1 MLLNSDSQISIRSAI
16 NADCLRVQDLV
27 FGVLREYHLAPD
39 PDGTDRDIS
48 DIETHYLKR
57 GGVFEIIEDAGGNL
71 LGTCGLYPL
80 DDETIELRKMYF
92 AKELRGRGYG
102 KKLLERMIETARA
115 LGYKQIHL
123 ETNSALKEAIAL
135 YKKYGFAPV
144 EEEKLTPRCDQ
155 TYFLELN

>member
-1 MLLNSDSQISIRSAI
+1 MSSDSEIVFRSAT
-16 NADCLRVQDLV
+16 NADCERVQDLV
-27 FGVLREYHLAPD
+27 SGVLREYGLAPD
-39 PDGTDRDIS
+39 PDGTDRDIT

-57 GGVFEIIEDAGGNL
+57 GGVFEILENAEGNL

-92 AKELRGRGYG
+92 EKELRGRGYG
-102 KKLLERMIETARA
+102 KKLLERMIEAARS
-115 LGYKQIHL
+115 LGFKQIHL
-123 ETNSALKEAIAL
+123 ETHSALKEAIAL
-135 YKKYGFAPV
+135 YKKYGFEPT

>member
-1 MLLNSDSQISIRSAI
+1 VSSDSEIVFRSAT
-16 NADCLRVQDLV
+16 NADCERVQDLV
-27 FGVLREYHLAPD
+27 SGVLREYGLAPD
-39 PDGTDRDIS
+39 PDGTDRDIT

-57 GGVFEIIEDAGGNL
+57 GGVFEILENAEGNL

-92 AKELRGRGYG
+92 EKELRGRGYG
-102 KKLLERMIETARA
+102 KKLLERMIEAARS
-115 LGYKQIHL
+115 LGFKQIHL
-123 ETNSALKEAIAL
+123 ETHSALKEAIAL
-135 YKKYGFAPV
+135 YKKYGFEPT

>member
-1 MLLNSDSQISIRSAI
+1 VSFDQEISVRSAT
-16 NADCLRVQDLV
+16 NLDCERVQDLV
-27 FGVLREYHLAPD
+27 FGVLREYGLAPD
-39 PDGTDRDIS
+39 PDGTDRDIT

-57 GGVFEIIEDAGGNL
+57 GGVFEILENADGNL

-115 LGYKQIHL
+115 LGFRQMHL
-123 ETNSALKEAIAL
+123 ETHSALKEAIAL
-135 YKKYGFAPV
+135 YKKYGFQPTD
-144 EEEKLTPRCDQ
+144 EEKLTPRCDQ